1 MFAVWKWSYQT
12 CYEILVNNWS
22 TTAIQMTFLLQL
34 IVLKANGQPAL
45 PSSSLRYSLILVL
58 LSASCVPRQRWPCL
72 SQGWGPAVV
81 WTEER
86 EGWKDGQRG
95 GGWGEV
101 RAQEERNAKRHKLSI
116 QFSTWTPWKCTRH
129 PSSMSTSATLLL
141 LCKTVC
147 TCVKTNKQ
155 IINK

>member
-1 MFAVWKWSYQT
+1 MFAMWKWSYQT

-45 PSSSLRYSLILVL
+45 PSSSLQYSLILVL

-86 EGWKDGQRG
+86 EGWKDGG
-95 GGWGEV
+95 GGGGEEV
-101 RAQEERNAKRHKLSI
+101 RTQEERNVKRHKLSTL
-116 QFSTWTPWKCTRH
+116 FKCTCH
-129 PSSMSTSATLLL
+129 TSSMLTSAAVRFNDSPNWLLNNPCLLL
-141 LCKTVC
+141 W
-147 TCVKTNKQ
+147 N
-155 IINK
+155 